1 MLLLLYAYL
10 SIVIPF
16 FNLFYACRTSRPSAI
31 EERPRYLFIRT
42 APITFRLPNHAH
54 FFKLTSRLK
63 ETLRNVRNLSV
74 LSSLKP
80 VEKTWRITVFL
91 VFGLFFFFLAFPNI
105 RILTKKAYRSDF
117 HLINPRRHQN
127 CCFPIVDLKPLL
139 R

>member
-1 MLLLLYAYL
+1 IFSSHHRNQQKITILSFYLPQSVLLLLYAYL

-74 LSSLKP
+74 LSSLKT

-91 VFGLFFFFLAFPNI
+91 VFGLFFFF
-105 RILTKKAYRSDF
+105 
-117 HLINPRRHQN
+117 
-127 CCFPIVDLKPLL
+127 
-139 R
+139 

>member
-16 FNLFYACRTSRPSAI
+16 FNLFYACRTSRPSEI

-74 LSSLKP
+74 LSSLEI

-91 VFGLFFFFLAFPNI
+91 VFGLFFFFSLSQYPYSHKEGISLRFSPN
-105 RILTKKAYRSDF
+105 KSQKAS
-117 HLINPRRHQN
+117 
-127 CCFPIVDLKPLL
+127 KLL
-139 R
+139 FSNS